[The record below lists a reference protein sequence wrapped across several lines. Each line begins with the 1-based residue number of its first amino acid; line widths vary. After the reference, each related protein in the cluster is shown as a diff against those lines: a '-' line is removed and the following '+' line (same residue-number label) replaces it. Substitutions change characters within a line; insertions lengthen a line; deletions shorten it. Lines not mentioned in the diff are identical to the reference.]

1 VANCLTGSPRLSAAT
16 ASDTAATATRKPDAS
31 SGQAG
36 CWAYGALLTKALV
49 LPQIGGLQAGSP
61 EGCSERIGLKDDG
74 IRRSWS
80 RTPGLGAARLLDTA
94 FCRGR

>member
-1 VANCLTGSPRLSAAT
+1 MANCLTGSPRLSAAT

-36 CWAYGALLTKALV
+36 CWAYGALV
-49 LPQIGGLQAGSP
+49 QAGSP